1 MKLGNSEFG
10 IGSVKL
16 LDKERGLL
24 FGVIAHLKKPT
35 IQKKPDIL
43 IVRYELRLII
53 IEVKSCRINDIEA
66 IEANRCQMN

>member
-1 MKLGNSEFG
+1 MKLGNTEFG
-10 IGSVKL
+10 IGFVKL
-16 LDKERGLL
+16 LDKERGLF

-43 IVRYELRLII
+43 IVSRELGLII
-53 IEVKSCRINDIEA
+53 IEVKSCGINDIEA